1 MKLVCVDFAARQV
14 ASITKPTAVI
24 TINEYTIIIKTHS
37 TFKDNEVTFKLRVE
51 FSESGR

>member
-37 TFKDNEVTFKLRVE
+37 TFKDNKVTFKLRVE